1 MDWKWW
7 ENIGRGPNY
16 IMTIMFSKSNKK
28 LNLNFIWLWKRN
40 CRTVL
45 SNIYARRKKVLKK
58 WIVVCSSCF
67 PKPNISNNRNMR
79 THLFP
84 VVCVY
89 SEMELKAKLKKNFIE
104 KETENRFPSIKH
116 LHNASSRFSFRRLFT
131 FNSVRPAN
139 ICLLEN

>member
-1 MDWKWW
+1 
-7 ENIGRGPNY
+7 
-16 IMTIMFSKSNKK
+16 MTIMISKSNKK

-40 CRTVL
+40 CLTAL

-67 PKPNISNNRNMR
+67 LKPNISNNTNMR

-89 SEMELKAKLKKNFIE
+89 SEMELKVKLKLKLKKNFIE

-131 FNSVRPAN
+131 FNSVRPGN